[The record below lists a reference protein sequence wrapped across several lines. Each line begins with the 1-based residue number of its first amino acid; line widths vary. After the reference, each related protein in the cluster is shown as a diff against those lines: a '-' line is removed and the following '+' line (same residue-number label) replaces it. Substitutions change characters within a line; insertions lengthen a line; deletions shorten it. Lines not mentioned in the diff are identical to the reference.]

1 MLSRNFARAVMLVL
15 AMAAVQPGPAR
26 AASDPAGFIADLGQQ
41 AMVVLTSQRSEA
53 EREGQFRTLFDTGFD
68 VPAVA
73 RFALGR
79 YWTIA
84 SPAQQQE
91 FTTLFTAY
99 MVHVYAV
106 RFNEFTGQ
114 QFKVTGSRPEGDAS
128 TLVTSQLGSDGNQ
141 PVKIDWR
148 VAKVAGGFKIT
159 DIVVEGISMMV
170 TQRQEFSAVIQRGGG
185 DIEALLKPLRAKVRQ
200 S

>member
-1 MLSRNFARAVMLVL
+1 
-15 AMAAVQPGPAR
+15 
-26 AASDPAGFIADLGQQ
+26 
-41 AMVVLTSQRSEA
+41 
-53 EREGQFRTLFDTGFD
+53 
-68 VPAVA
+68 
-73 RFALGR
+73 
-79 YWTIA
+79 
-84 SPAQQQE
+84 
-91 FTTLFTAY
+91 

-185 DIEALLKPLRAKVRQ
+185 DIEALLKPLRAKLRQ

>member
-1 MLSRNFARAVMLVL
+1 MLSRNFARAVLLVL
-15 AMAAVQPGPAR
+15 AMAAFQPGPAR
-26 AASDPAGFIADLGQQ
+26 AASDPAGFIADLSQQ
-41 AMVVLTSQRSEA
+41 AMVVLTAQSEA

-73 RFALGR
+73 RFTLGR
-79 YWTIA
+79 YWTTA

-114 QFKVTGSRPEGDAS
+114 QFKVTGSRPEGDVS

-148 VAKVAGGFKIT
+148 VKKVADGFKIA
-159 DIVVEGISMMV
+159 DIVVEGISMVV

-185 DIEALLKPLRAKVRQ
+185 DIEALLKPMRAKVRQ